1 MSGSRRTRV
10 RAAAAERASIS
21 ASGDACDHT
30 EGTQRLTNEGAKLKN
45 TASTTLLSTGPI
57 GAALNP
63 K

>member
-30 EGTQRLTNEGAKLKN
+30 EGTQRLTNEGAKLN